1 MGTFIA
7 GFCVGIIATMAVL
20 CFTGVIYVD
29 DDEEES
35 DDEQE

>member
-7 GFCVGIIATMAVL
+7 GLCVGIIATMAVL

-29 DDEEES
+29 DGGD